1 MPRAD
6 GPASPR
12 GMGATL
18 ENRVNEELIAFL
30 KVSPS
35 DGLTVIAETNDQ
47 FRVTAPVRRW
57 TVNKCAF
64 QLAILLVLTSA
75 AATQALQEGIPPQ
88 TDKANTV
95 LAWSALMSSMAK
107 MQVAMESVESSGSS
121 DTDFV
126 RLMLPHHRAAIEMA
140 KTQLLFGKDLQMRR
154 LAQEIIADQQS
165 EIELMQ
171 LWQKQ
176 HRPDSQRTDQM
187 PSGHE

>member
-1 MPRAD
+1 
-6 GPASPR
+6 
-12 GMGATL
+12 MGATL

-47 FRVTAPVRRW
+47 SRVTAPVRRW